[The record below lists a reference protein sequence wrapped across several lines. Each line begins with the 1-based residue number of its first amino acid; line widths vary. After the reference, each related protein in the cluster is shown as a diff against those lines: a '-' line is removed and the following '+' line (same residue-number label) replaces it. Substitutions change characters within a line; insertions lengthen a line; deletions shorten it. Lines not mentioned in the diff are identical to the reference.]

1 MTTAGAILGA
11 AVVGAAAGQGH
22 LLLAIAAT
30 ALILVILEVEHVPGL
45 RLLDPGR
52 YSSRF
57 RNDRDR
63 DNYT

>member
-22 LLLAIAAT
+22 LLLAIAAS
-30 ALILVILEVEHVPGL
+30 ALVLAIPEGEHVPGL
-45 RLLDPGR
+45 RLLDAGR

-63 DNYT
+63 DNHT